1 MKVNKFKT
9 KEKAMRSYYK
19 KTIKFFSI
27 FISLLIL
34 GSLILSLA
42 ACRPEIPD
50 METVKATRGDIIEK
64 ISSTGTVD
72 STEMMNYSVL
82 QAAEILEILKKG
94 DTFKRG
100 QTLIKIDNSRT
111 ELLIKQAE
119 QNLVLAEQAIDVA
132 KINYQSALDANH
144 VAIQLAETNTKAAE
158 ESSASAFKALEN
170 ANISA
175 ASAYVSA
182 SKALESSSNIS
193 ELTVKNAED
202 ALDEAKRIYNTAL
215 STPGITPEELAQF
228 KHNVELAENAYEL
241 AKKQEQANLDS
252 SGGNLESVDA
262 QNRISVSTAESGYQQ
277 ALSNQSS
284 IYWNNLSSLQLAE
297 AQIELTRKN
306 IEQAE
311 IQLELSIISSELAEL
326 DRDTFLMAAT
336 FDGIVLAA
344 NFSKGEYASPGI
356 AALTVINDDF
366 IVRSD
371 INETDIAR
379 VETGQ
384 QVEITFDAYPDM
396 KFNGTVSEI
405 SPISKNIAGIVSFE
419 ITIELDPDAKEYL
432 KYGLSANVDIIISD
446 TRDILYVPVEAVYK
460 ENGKEYVDVLTEEN
474 EIKKVEVTTGN
485 YDYNNIEIKS
495 GLSEGDTIIL
505 SAIDEVVQEDSG
517 PGFFN
522 FGN

>member
-1 MKVNKFKT
+1 L
-9 KEKAMRSYYK
+9 KA
-19 KTIKFFSI
+19 
-27 FISLLIL
+27 
-34 GSLILSLA
+34 
-42 ACRPEIPD
+42 
-50 METVKATRGDIIEK
+50 
-64 ISSTGTVD
+64 
-72 STEMMNYSVL
+72 
-82 QAAEILEILKKG
+82 
-94 DTFKRG
+94 
-100 QTLIKIDNSRT
+100 
-111 ELLIKQAE
+111 QAE
-119 QNLVLAEQAIDVA
+119 GNVKSAEAAYEQARESA
-132 KINYQSALDANH
+132 RSQSGA
-144 VAIQLAETNTKAAE
+144 
-158 ESSASAFKALEN
+158 
-170 ANISA
+170 
-175 ASAYVSA
+175 
-182 SKALESSSNIS
+182 
-193 ELTVKNAED
+193 
-202 ALDEAKRIYNTAL
+202 
-215 STPGITPEELAQF
+215 
-228 KHNVELAENAYEL
+228 
-241 AKKQEQANLDS
+241 
-252 SGGNLESVDA
+252 
-262 QNRISVSTAESGYQQ
+262 AESGFDQSLY
-277 ALSNQSS
+277 NQS
-284 IYWNNLSSLQLAE
+284 ITYWNNINSQQQAQ
-297 AQIELTRKN
+297 AQISLMKKN
-306 IEQAE
+306 IDQAE
-311 IQLELSIISSELAEL
+311 IQLELSNINMELAEL

-474 EIKKVEVTTGN
+474 ETKKVEVTTGN